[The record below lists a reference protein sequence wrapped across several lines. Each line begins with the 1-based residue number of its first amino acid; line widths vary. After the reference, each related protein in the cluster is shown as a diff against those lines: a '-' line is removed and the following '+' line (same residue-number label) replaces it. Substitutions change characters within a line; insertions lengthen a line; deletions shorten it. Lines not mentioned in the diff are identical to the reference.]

1 MKTWWLRLSHHV
13 APYPLQLAGLIVL
26 VLVGAGLTALIPWP
40 MKLIVDYVFTGEP
53 LPEYLDWLST
63 LAGTPT
69 AGALLAWL
77 AASTLLL
84 FATERGVQVVKA
96 YLGDGVGNRMSY
108 SLGGELFDHLQRLS
122 LRFHY
127 RQHSGDLVRRVI
139 TDSGCIRELVIGV
152 LVPGLTAIV
161 SLLIMFAVMWHL
173 DPPLSAIALLAA
185 IPMPV
190 LISILA
196 PRMTERAYV
205 QQELQGQVMAL
216 AEQTLSA
223 LPMVQAFGQEGQEE
237 QRFRALSRR
246 TIRAYLQTIVSQ
258 LQFRVGVNATTAVGT
273 AVLMVAGGVRVLDGS
288 LSVGS
293 LLVFLS
299 YVAALYGPME
309 TLAYL
314 SSSFASATARARRVL
329 EILDA
334 NQEVR
339 DVAGAVVLP
348 VRPSGEAGRIGFEA
362 VSFGYEAQRPVLRDI
377 SLAVEPGETIALV
390 GPTGAG
396 KTTLVSLIPRFFDP
410 WSGRVTLDGRDIRD
424 IELASLRRQ
433 VSLVLQEPFILPLTA
448 AENIAY
454 GRPEASREEVIAAAV
469 AANADEF
476 IRGLPEGYDSRLG
489 ERGATLSGGQKQR
502 LAIARALLKDA
513 PVLILDEPTSALD
526 AQTEAL
532 LLEALERL
540 MRGRTTF
547 IIAHRLST
555 IRNADRILVIEDG
568 RVAETGTHRELIAAN
583 ALYRRFYTTQF
594 GEQTDSGNRILTKLE
609 TVMGGAALNR
619 LQPD

>member
-1 MKTWWLRLSHHV
+1 MRTWWLRMSHHV
-13 APYPLQLAGLIVL
+13 APYSLELGAMIVL
-26 VLVGAGLTALIPWP
+26 ILVGAGLTALIPWP

-53 LPEYLDWLST
+53 VPEYLAWLST
-63 LAGTPT
+63 LGGAGT

-84 FATERGVQVVKA
+84 FAADRGVQVVKA
-96 YLGDGVGNRMSY
+96 YVESGVANRMTY

-127 RQHSGDLVRRVI
+127 RQRSGDLVRRVI
-139 TDSGCIRELVIGV
+139 TDSGCIRELVIGAFI
-152 LVPGLTAIV
+152 PGLTSIA

-173 DPPLSAIALLAA
+173 NPALSAIALLAA

-190 LISILA
+190 LIRILA
-196 PRMTERAYV
+196 PKMTERTYV
-205 QQELQGQVMAL
+205 QQEFEGQIMAL
-216 AEQTLSA
+216 ADQTLSA
-223 LPMVQAFGQEGQEE
+223 LPVVHAFGQEDHEE
-237 QRFRALSRR
+237 QRFRALSQR
-246 TIRAYLQTIVSQ
+246 TIRACLQTTVSE
-258 LQFRVGVNATTAVGT
+258 LQFSVGVNAATAVGT
-273 AVLMVAGGVRVLDGS
+273 AVLMLVGGIQVLHGS
-288 LSVGS
+288 LTVGS

-314 SSSFASATARARRVL
+314 SSSLASATARARRVL
-329 EILDA
+329 EVLDA
-334 NQEVR
+334 EQEVR
-339 DVAGAVVLP
+339 DMEGAVVLP
-348 VRPSGEAGRIGFEA
+348 VRPPREAGRIAFEG
-362 VSFGYEAQRPVLRDI
+362 VSFGYEADRPVLQDI
-377 SLAVEPGETIALV
+377 ELVVEPGETIALV

-410 WSGRVTLDGRDIRD
+410 WTGRVTLDGRDIRE

-513 PVLILDEPTSALD
+513 PILILDEPTSALD

-532 LLEALERL
+532 LLEALVRL
-540 MRGRTTF
+540 MWGRTTF

-555 IRNADRILVIEDG
+555 IRNADRILVLEGG

-583 ALYRRFYTTQF
+583 GLYRRLHDGQI
-594 GEQTDSGNRILTKLE
+594 GNT
-609 TVMGGAALNR
+609 AADEER
-619 LQPD
+619 LAGDQ